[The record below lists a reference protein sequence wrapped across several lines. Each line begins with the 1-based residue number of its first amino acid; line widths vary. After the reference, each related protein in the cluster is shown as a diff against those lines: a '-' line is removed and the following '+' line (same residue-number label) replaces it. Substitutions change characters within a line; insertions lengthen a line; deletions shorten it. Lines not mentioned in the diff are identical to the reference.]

1 MAESYRTV
9 ALLSLVERSTPSKAR
24 IVATVAA
31 NPVNTL
37 PAGRLSAVHGVALYV
52 GAVLGT
58 GVIALPALAARAAG
72 PASLLA
78 WLGLVLA
85 SIPLA
90 ATFAALGAR
99 YPDAGGVSTY
109 ARQAFG
115 PRAAAAVGWWFYAAV
130 PAGAPAAALFAGGYV
145 EAAFGGGRT
154 TVFATAAG
162 LFVMVGVAN
171 YFGVRVSGLLQLGLA
186 AVLAAV
192 LVVAAVA
199 SLPHARWAN
208 MHPFA
213 PHGWLAIGSAA
224 ALLVWSFAGWEA
236 VTHLA
241 AEFRHPARDLP
252 LATGAAIVIV
262 GGLYLAIAAAT
273 ILVLGTSAGD
283 SDAPLAEL
291 LARGIG
297 GPARSVAALVAVLLT
312 LGVMNTYYA
321 GAAKLGAALGRD
333 GALPAWF
340 AHGSQAG
347 AVPRRSLAFTVACGG
362 AGLMVA
368 VVTGVDTAPLVL
380 VTTGSF
386 VAVYALGT
394 AAAIRLLPRGSG
406 GWWTAVLAFITVLVL
421 VATTGVYLVWPAVV
435 GLAAVLY
442 VRGSRT
448 RRSRSRGDP
457 SGTPLR
463 QNRTNACPVAE

>member
-1 MAESYRTV
+1 
-9 ALLSLVERSTPSKAR
+9 L
-24 IVATVAA
+24 
-31 NPVNTL
+31 
-37 PAGRLSAVHGVALYV
+37 
-52 GAVLGT
+52 
-58 GVIALPALAARAAG
+58 
-72 PASLLA
+72 
-78 WLGLVLA
+78 
-85 SIPLA
+85 
-90 ATFAALGAR
+90 
-99 YPDAGGVSTY
+99 
-109 ARQAFG
+109 
-115 PRAAAAVGWWFYAAV
+115 
-130 PAGAPAAALFAGGYV
+130 
-145 EAAFGGGRT
+145 GGGRT
-154 TVFATAAG
+154 TVFATAVG
-162 LFVMVGVAN
+162 LFVVVGVAN
-171 YFGVRVSGLLQLGLA
+171 YFGVRVSGRLQLGLA

-192 LVVAAVA
+192 LVVAAAA
-199 SLPHARWAN
+199 SLPHARWTN

-297 GPARSVAALVAVLLT
+297 GPARSVAAIVAVLLT

-333 GALPAWF
+333 GALPAWL

-347 AVPRRSLAFTVACGG
+347 AVPRRSLALTIACGG

-368 VVTGVDTAPLVL
+368 AITGVDTAPLVL
-380 VTTGSF
+380 ATTGSF
-386 VAVYALGT
+386 VAVYAVGT

-435 GLAAVLY
+435 GLAAMLY
-442 VRGSRT
+442 IRGGRAH
-448 RRSRSRGDP
+448 RSRSRGDP

-463 QNRTNACPVAE
+463 QNRTSVCPVVE

>member
-1 MAESYRTV
+1 MATTAV
-9 ALLSLVERSTPSKAR
+9 NQVEAP
-24 IVATVAA
+24 
-31 NPVNTL
+31 

-109 ARQAFG
+109 ARRAFG

-130 PAGAPAAALFAGGYV
+130 PAGAPAAAIFAGGYIA
-145 EAAFGGGRT
+145 AAFGGGRT
-154 TVFATAAG
+154 TIFATAVA
-162 LFVMVGVAN
+162 LFVVVGVAN
-171 YFGVRVSGLLQLGLA
+171 YFGVRVSGRLQLGLA

-199 SLPHARWAN
+199 SLPQARWSN
-208 MHPFA
+208 LHPFA

-252 LATGAAIVIV
+252 LATSAAVVIV
-262 GGLYLAIAAAT
+262 GGLYLAIAAAS
-273 ILVLGTSAGD
+273 ILVLGAAAGD

-291 LARGIG
+291 LARGLG
-297 GPARSVAALVAVLLT
+297 GPARSVAAIVAVLLT

-333 GALPAWF
+333 GALPAWL
-340 AHGSQAG
+340 ARGSQAG
-347 AVPRRSLAFTVACGG
+347 AVPRRSLALTVACG
-362 AGLMVA
+362 AVGLTVVA
-368 VVTGVDTAPLVL
+368 VTGVDTAPLVL
-380 VTTGSF
+380 ATTGSF

-394 AAAIRLLPRGSG
+394 AAAIRLLPPRTG
-406 GWWTAVLAFITVLVL
+406 GWWTAVLAFATVLVL
-421 VATTGVYLVWPAVV
+421 VATTGIYLIWPAVV

-442 VRGSRT
+442 VSRAA
-448 RRSRSRGDP
+448 R
-457 SGTPLR
+457 
-463 QNRTNACPVAE
+463 VATAR